1 MLPLLGIAVVVIG
14 FLFRINPL
22 LVIAA
27 AALTTGFAAGLDPV
41 AVVSAFGKAF
51 NDNRYV
57 SVVWLILPV
66 IGLLERY
73 GLQER
78 ARVLIAGVR
87 QATTGRI
94 LLLYLTIRQIAAALG
109 LTSLG
114 GHPQMVRP
122 LIAPMAEAAAENRL
136 GALPHKTR
144 WKIRAQSAATDN
156 IGLFFGED
164 IFIAIGSILLIVGFM
179 EQNGI
184 VVQPLELSLWAIPTA
199 ILAFVIHA
207 TRLLLLDRQLGQQN
221 AQARGDAVAPEE
233 INYPPPLGG
242 GGTPRSGGEGGA
254 TRRPESP

>member
-1 MLPLLGIAVVVIG
+1 MFVLLGIAVVVVG

-27 AALTTGFAAGLDPV
+27 AALTTGLAAGLDPV

-87 QATTGRI
+87 KATTGRI
-94 LLLYLTIRQIAAALG
+94 LLTYLIIRQSAAALG

-122 LIAPMAEAAAENRL
+122 LIAPMAEAAAENHL
-136 GALPHKTR
+136 GPLTGKTR
-144 WKIRAQSAATDN
+144 WKIRAHSAATDN

-179 EQNGI
+179 QQNGI

-199 ILAFVIHA
+199 ILAFLIHA
-207 TRLLLLDRQLGQQN
+207 TRLVLLDRALTRESRRVKDTAMADQKVG
-221 AQARGDAVAPEE
+221 
-233 INYPPPLGG
+233 YPPPLGG
-242 GGTPRSGGEGGA
+242 GGGSRSETEGGA
-254 TRRPESP
+254 TRQTES